1 METVE
6 KITEIKETFYKA
18 TDGTLFEEREECL
31 KYESSARCVLLTRYE
46 NLVIKTLSEGEV
58 FGCTGSDD
66 YEIDI
71 CKVKDD
77 RDIDIILQ
85 LHKLH
90 CSSISINTLKDI
102 KEKLETSIN
111 CGAVLIG
118 RGYNREETFY
128 FLTTTNNLVERIK
141 SLETKNE

>member
-1 METVE
+1 MKTVE

-46 NLVIKTLSEGEV
+46 NLVIKTLSEGEI

-85 LHKLH
+85 LHKLY
-90 CSSISINTLKDI
+90 CSSISIDTLKDI

-118 RGYNREETFY
+118 RGYNREESFW
-128 FLTTTNNLVERIK
+128 FLTTTNNLVEPLP
-141 SLETKNE
+141 SL

>member
-1 METVE
+1 MKTVE
-6 KITEIKETFYKA
+6 KITEIKETFYEA
-18 TDGTLFEEREECL
+18 TDGTLFKEKGECL
-31 KYESSARCVLLTRYE
+31 TYESSAKCVLLTRYE
-46 NLVIKTLSEGEV
+46 NLVIKTLSEEEI
-58 FGCTGSDD
+58 FGFTGSDD

-77 RDIDIILQ
+77 KDIDIILQ
-85 LHKLH
+85 LHKLY
-90 CSSISINTLKDI
+90 CSSISIDTLKSI
-102 KEKLETSIN
+102 KEKLETAIN

-118 RGYNREETFY
+118 RGYNREETFW

>member
-58 FGCTGSDD
+58 FGCTGSD

-85 LHKLH
+85 LHKLY
-90 CSSISINTLKDI
+90 CSSISIDSLKDI

-118 RGYNREETFY
+118 RGYNREETFW
-128 FLTTTNNLVERIK
+128 FITTTNNLVERIK
-141 SLETKNE
+141 SLETTNK